1 MDLLPSL
8 LDKLRNPDPNIA
20 LRNIQLMKV
29 SSKLEALNDHE
40 FVATLDCT
48 DFMKYSTTNHKWTR
62 LQRLADRANV
72 LLMIMDKEEN
82 RLFILTGNLDSDN
95 RRWLKVVDVLTGS
108 VMHRHELQD
117 KRCLINDIGL
127 VNAKGTI
134 HLIGGYQYHHA
145 TWNIADGVWNV
156 NRECPWKQHDR
167 LVPGPLVYVESKNC
181 ILMIGGNLVL
191 REGGEQMDMGVWR
204 IQVATSK
211 WEQIEVD
218 GEFRGHQA
226 VLSSDQQSVII
237 VGMLKMYILDIQN
250 EDKYTVIQSI
260 GLPRPSGY
268 LYPVVVKNQETNVVL
283 LTSAWFRKSFSSTQH
298 EQVVCPLDILKLIDQ
313 FVCQEWLH
321 LISEYVRD
329 GTIKHFAVPLAE
341 ILSLDSIHQNTWF
354 RERPGMDPA
363 NYSSVMQRTETWLIP
378 LNGFTRTQITL
389 CLSFLLVAYLYI
401 IYVDWSS

>member
-1 MDLLPSL
+1 MDLLHPL
-8 LDKLRNPDPNIA
+8 FDKLRDPDPNIA
-20 LRNIQLMKV
+20 TRNIHLMKV
-29 SSKLEALNDHE
+29 SSKLEPLNDHE

-48 DFMKYSTTNHKWTR
+48 DFMKYSTTNHKWTI

-145 TWNIADGVWNV
+145 TWNIADGIWNV
-156 NRECPWKQHDR
+156 DRECPWKHHDR
-167 LVPGPLVYVESKNC
+167 LVPGPLIYVESKNI
-181 ILMIGGNLVL
+181 ILMIGGNLVF

-204 IQVATSK
+204 IQVDTSK

-226 VLSSDQQSVII
+226 VLSSDEQSVII
-237 VGMLKMYILDIQN
+237 VGMLKMYILDIRD
-250 EDKYTVIQSI
+250 EDNYKVRQSI

-268 LYPVVVKNQETNVVL
+268 LYPVLVKNQETKVIL

-354 RERPGMDPA
+354 RERPVLDPP
-363 NYSSVMQRTETWLIP
+363 NYSDVMYRSFF
-378 LNGFTRTQITL
+378 NSFTKTQITL
-389 CLSFLLVAYLYI
+389 SLSFLLVAYLCV
-401 IYVDWSS
+401 IYVDWWS